1 VRIMF
6 VLVHHRV
13 SDPEKFWRVPET
25 WSLPRGMKL
34 HASYPSVDSQRVT
47 CLWECPSEMALR
59 EFVEKATTGIA
70 ANEYLPV
77 SESRAIGLP
86 TAPAYAP
93 EQQPVAH

>member
-1 VRIMF
+1 
-6 VLVHHRV
+6 
-13 SDPEKFWRVPET
+13 
-25 WSLPRGMKL
+25 
-34 HASYPSVDSQRVT
+34 
-47 CLWECPSEMALR
+47 MALR

-77 SESRAIGLP
+77 SVSRAIGLP